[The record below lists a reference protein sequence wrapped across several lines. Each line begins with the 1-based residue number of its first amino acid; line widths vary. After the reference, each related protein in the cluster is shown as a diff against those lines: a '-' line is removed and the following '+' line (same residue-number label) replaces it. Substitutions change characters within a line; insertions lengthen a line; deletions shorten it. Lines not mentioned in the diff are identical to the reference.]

1 MRSFFLI
8 VLAVVVLL
16 LANWVVPALRDWLWK
31 ESDIRDRELV
41 KDDGVPVWFVGNF
54 ERILAVILVAAHVSE
69 AYTVLAAWLAAK
81 LATSWQ
87 RLPIDTGNEQRNRQI
102 RAGTLVA
109 LIAGVISVSFGIVAG
124 LLFRCAFRGG

>member
-16 LANWVVPALRDWLWK
+16 LANWLVPAFRDWLMK
-31 ESDIRDRELV
+31 ESDVSDPELV
-41 KDDGVPVWFVGNF
+41 KHDRVPIWFVGNF

-87 RLPIDTGNEQRNRQI
+87 RLPIDTGDEERNRQI

-124 LLFRCAFRGG
+124 LLFRCAL